1 MLQIIYMTMF
11 CTEKYKEVTSYR
23 NDILFSFVFGRLY
36 LDNQSVFNRFF
47 NSALAYII
55 FSILGAMVIVPINE
69 FVVQI
74 IFYMIQLVAKVFIFF
89 IFLHVLSILLSMV
102 FPAMVKVPLILPK
115 NYGAIFLLILFIADF
130 YYIISLNIQL
140 EVFKI
145 DYNICTTISY
155 LVLANAIFITYFLL
169 SKLFIETYNKITRVA
184 MEYYYDNYDK
194 LDNDTKN
201 DVFKEISE
209 SGKKF
214 RLYTIILIVLLSFKF
229 LHIIFI

>member
-1 MLQIIYMTMF
+1 MF
-11 CTEKYKEVTSYR
+11 GVEKYKEVTSYR

-36 LDNQSVFNRFF
+36 LNNQSIFNKFF
-47 NSALAYII
+47 NSALVYII
-55 FSILGAMVIVPINE
+55 FSILGAMVIVPING
-69 FVVQI
+69 FVIQI
-74 IFYMIQLVAKVFIFF
+74 IFYMMQLIAKVFVLFV
-89 IFLHVLSILLSMV
+89 FLHVFSILLLMV
-102 FPAMVKVPLILPK
+102 FPTMVKVPLLIPK
-115 NYGAIFLLILFIADF
+115 NYGAIFLLILFIANF

-145 DYNICTTISY
+145 DYNICSIISY
-155 LVLANAIFITYFLL
+155 LVLVDTIFIIYFLL

-194 LDNDTKN
+194 LNNDTRN

-214 RLYTIILIVLLSFKF
+214 RLYTIILVVLLSLKF